1 MAKEIELPVYGVD
14 PEEVRKRIM
23 GMGAELLGKHQ
34 FRRFNFQIKEPIKG
48 SSNEYYTKWI
58 RIRTDG
64 SKSTVTLKEQ
74 RGKGIEGRLEY
85 EVEVSDFEKAA
96 GIVHR
101 LIPDASVD
109 YFENYREEYS
119 LGEFTVEIDKFPMLE
134 YSMEIEGPSKEAVES
149 LYAKMRVK
157 GEIEANK
164 SVPTEEYYR
173 MHGKDYSK
181 LQESYSKIISALLGS

>member
-14 PEEVRKRIM
+14 PDEVRKRIIE
-23 GMGAELLGKHQ
+23 MGAKLLGKHQ
-34 FRRFNFQIKEPIKG
+34 FRRFNFQIKEPLKG

-58 RIRTDG
+58 RVRTDG

-74 RGKGIEGRLEY
+74 KGKGIEGRLEY

-96 GIVHR
+96 EIVHR
-101 LIPDASVD
+101 LIPHASVD

-134 YSMEIEGPSKEAVES
+134 YSMEIEGPSKEGVES
-149 LYAKMRVK
+149 LYAKMEVK

-181 LQESYSKIISALLGS
+181 LQEGYSKIISALLGS